1 VTKTNAKSVPPCV
14 GEGMVTRK
22 VVVRAADVVLLK
34 GIVEAHDGIAQ
45 VFGEHGGELVLASP
59 SSRERELE
67 ALVSDLCE
75 ELGAVRVG

>member
-1 VTKTNAKSVPPCV
+1 MSARNPKSVPPCV

-34 GIVEAHDGIAQ
+34 AIVEAHDGVAQ

-59 SSRERELE
+59 TSRERELE
-67 ALVSDLCE
+67 GLVADLCA